1 MVELTTVILVL
12 GILLSVVIPRLSG
25 TSREAKIAALESMGS
40 AMEVAASQ
48 VYAQA
53 LLQGVHNLATGS
65 VDLDGDGT
73 GDVLVRHGYPDSTRE
88 TGITQALDD
97 SIYSQWSWSSNGSRS
112 RFYMTSTAIS
122 IGGIPGNYINNTRVT
137 PTNCYITY
145 FRPSVAGPNPRIE
158 YTTSGC

>member
-1 MVELTTVILVL
+1 M
-12 GILLSVVIPRLSG
+12 GILASVAIPRMLG
-25 TSREAKIAALESMGS
+25 LDRDAKIATLRAMGA
-40 AMEVAASQ
+40 AMNVAAVQ

-53 LLQGVHNLATGS
+53 IMQGVNNLALSS

-73 GDVLVRHGYPDSTRE
+73 GDVQTRYGYPDSTRE
-88 TGITQALDD
+88 TGITKALD
-97 SIYSQWSWSSNGSRS
+97 SSFEPQWSWSSNGSRS

-145 FRPSVAGPNPRIE
+145 FRPSATGPNPRVE
-158 YTTSGC
+158 YETSGC